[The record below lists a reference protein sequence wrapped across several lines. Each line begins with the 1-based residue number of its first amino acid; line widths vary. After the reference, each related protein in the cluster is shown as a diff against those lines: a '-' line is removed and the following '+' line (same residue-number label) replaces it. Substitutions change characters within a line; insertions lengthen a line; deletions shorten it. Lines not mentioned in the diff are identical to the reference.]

1 MESTENVMEEKII
14 KMLAAHNLSPED
26 LTEEEM
32 AELKDEIE
40 AKNKGMLILDG
51 VLSGGSLMKIE
62 MRKLEKQLEVVSKER
77 IEEHGSSDS
86 VRINGEI
93 FKSEGYKEPS
103 KKEK

>member
-26 LTEEEM
+26 LSAEEM

>member
-1 MESTENVMEEKII
+1 MKSTEKVMEAKII
-14 KMLAAHNLSPED
+14 KELALHGLTPDD
-26 LTEEEM
+26 LTEEEI

-40 AKNKGMLILDG
+40 AESKGGAVLDG